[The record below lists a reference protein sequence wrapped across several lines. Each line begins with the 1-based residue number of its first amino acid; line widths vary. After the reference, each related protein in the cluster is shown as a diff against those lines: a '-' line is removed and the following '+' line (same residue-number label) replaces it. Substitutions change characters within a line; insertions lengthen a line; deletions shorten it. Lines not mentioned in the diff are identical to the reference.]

1 MKTNEIQFGGKS
13 YVCRIVEANDGE
25 ELLIA
30 PTTLLD
36 ALQPGSFN
44 DENEGFASKEAESIY
59 DEVFFFT
66 DERTLQL
73 PENELVAELKKDNPG
88 LVRVNHGI
96 IIYKLTNLEL
106 WKKNM

>member
-66 DERTLQL
+66 DGENPSTARKRAGSRTQ
-73 PENELVAELKKDNPG
+73 KG
-88 LVRVNHGI
+88 
-96 IIYKLTNLEL
+96 
-106 WKKNM
+106 